1 MGRNAEHAAA
11 VDAAHG
17 VQGRPVPTAPG
28 EPQGTLTGNSVADL
42 DEDFLEVGEVAPGR
56 LEHVH
61 EAVDEQ
67 VLHPA
72 QGRQVTGGSARG
84 LRPPPSAPP
93 PPPLSEPLGTA
104 WAAGTCVRAAPGGS

>member
-1 MGRNAEHAAA
+1 MNAGPGA
-11 VDAAHG
+11 
-17 VQGRPVPTAPG
+17 RVPSLSERGGTALSSSQASLPSTRD
-28 EPQGTLTGNSVADL
+28 PKGTLTRNSVADL

-72 QGRQVTGGSARG
+72 DQETASPLA
-84 LRPPPSAPP
+84 LALALPPSAK
-93 PPPLSEPLGTA
+93 PLHIVVS
-104 WAAGTCVRAAPGGS
+104 